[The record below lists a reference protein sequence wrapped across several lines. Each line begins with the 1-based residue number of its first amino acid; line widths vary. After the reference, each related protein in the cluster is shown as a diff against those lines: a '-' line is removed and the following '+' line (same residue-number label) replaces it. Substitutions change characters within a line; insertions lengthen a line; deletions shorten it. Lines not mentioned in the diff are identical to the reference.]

1 MNPTLAHV
9 FLLFR
14 KVCREAFS
22 ARALRGDRSGLT
34 ALMTALEWGGPCK
47 PYLRAGQAARCYC

>member
-1 MNPTLAHV
+1 MFF
-9 FLLFR
+9 FLLFY

-34 ALMTALEWGGPCK
+34 ALMTALEWGGHVSHTC
-47 PYLRAGQAARCYC
+47 GQGRQHDVTVSGS